1 MLLLLYPHFLS
12 HYILIHWCYCNQLCY
27 YCVITYYFP
36 VIVFL
41 FSPLLHYG
49 PLRHFL
55 DHCKS
60 SRVLTLPP
68 AGPVCAGVVGLKM
81 PRYCLFGDTV
91 NTASR
96 MESNGEGESAA
107 RPVGCVHAADS
118 SAATLTLSTVL
129 SALFI
134 RTVHHVD
141 EQCREVRRFF
151 KVSSNWTRHNFP
163 FLLQ

>member
-1 MLLLLYPHFLS
+1 MLLLLYLHVLS
-12 HYILIHWCYCNQLCY
+12 HYILIHWRYCNQLCY
-27 YCVITYYFP
+27 YCVIAYYFP

-41 FSPLLHYG
+41 FSPLLHHG
-49 PLRHFL
+49 PLRHFP

-60 SRVLTLPP
+60 SGVLTLPP

-107 RPVGCVHAADS
+107 TRLILPQRPW
-118 SAATLTLSTVL
+118 LFPLFL
-129 SALFI
+129 ALHSL

-141 EQCREVRRFF
+141 EHCREVPRFF
-151 KVSSNWTRHNFP
+151 SCLFRKVYHKEH
-163 FLLQ
+163 